1 MEDLF
6 GGARDTVTGAVK
18 SANIGERMEKLRLPE
33 ARERAAGGGDDEARR
48 PRPADQDSRLAR
60 LEKLG
65 DLKDKGVIS
74 DEEFAAEKARA
85 MGGGESE
92 KARPRT

>member
-33 ARERAAGGGDDEARR
+33 ARKGDEEKGGDEWRR
-48 PRPADQDSRLAR
+48 
-60 LEKLG
+60 
-65 DLKDKGVIS
+65 
-74 DEEFAAEKARA
+74 
-85 MGGGESE
+85 
-92 KARPRT
+92 